1 MIRVSSVVMNGEG
14 CDRMNEDDMMDDD
27 MMDELND
34 TLYKKMRGLT
44 KGEVNERMMDAESKC
59 GFVLNNIQYR
69 TRSDAL
75 HAFLKLGE
83 SDRVSIQCECLEWLM
98 DTDADHR
105 RDWIRTYTH
114 YVVMDE
120 GHMIVNDVFTSL
132 KLAHVLGMRVDGL
145 DRVDVV
151 WDSDCM

>member
-1 MIRVSSVVMNGEG
+1 
-14 CDRMNEDDMMDDD
+14 MNEDDMIGDD
-27 MMDELND
+27 MMDGLNG
-34 TLYKKMRGLT
+34 KEGLT
-44 KGEVNERMMDAESKC
+44 KGEVDERMMSAESKC

-75 HAFLKLGE
+75 HAFLKLSE

-114 YVVMDE
+114 YVMMDE

-132 KLAHVLGMRVDGL
+132 KLAHVLGMHVDGL

>member
-1 MIRVSSVVMNGEG
+1 MIRVSCM
-14 CDRMNEDDMMDDD
+14 RMNEDDMIGDD
-27 MMDELND
+27 MMDGLND
-34 TLYKKMRGLT
+34 ERELT
-44 KGEVNERMMDAESKC
+44 KDEVDERMMSAESRC

-75 HAFLKLGE
+75 HAFLKLSE

-114 YVVMDE
+114 YVMMNE

-151 WDSDCM
+151 WDTDCM

>member
-1 MIRVSSVVMNGEG
+1 
-14 CDRMNEDDMMDDD
+14 MNEDDMIGDD
-27 MMDELND
+27 MIDGLNG
-34 TLYKKMRGLT
+34 KMEGLT
-44 KGEVNERMMDAESKC
+44 KDEVDERMMNAERKC
-59 GFVLNNIQYR
+59 GFVLDGVQYR

-75 HAFLKLGE
+75 HAFLKLDAV
-83 SDRVSIQCECLEWLM
+83 DRRCIQCECLEWLM

-105 RDWIRTYTH
+105 RDWIMTYTH
-114 YVVMDE
+114 YVVMNE

-132 KLAHVLGMRVDGL
+132 KLAHVLGMHVDGL

>member
-1 MIRVSSVVMNGEG
+1 MIRVSSVVMDDMIG
-14 CDRMNEDDMMDDD
+14 DDMMDG
-27 MMDELND
+27 LNG
-34 TLYKKMRGLT
+34 KEGLT
-44 KGEVNERMMDAESKC
+44 KGEVDERMMKAESRC
-59 GFVLNNIQYR
+59 GFVLNSIQYR

-83 SDRVSIQCECLEWLM
+83 ADRVSIQCECLEWLM
-98 DTDADHR
+98 DVDADHR

-114 YVVMDE
+114 YIMMDE

-132 KLAHVLGMRVDGL
+132 KLAHVLGMHVDGL

>member
-1 MIRVSSVVMNGEG
+1 
-14 CDRMNEDDMMDDD
+14 MNEDDMIGDD
-27 MMDELND
+27 MMDGLND
-34 TLYKKMRGLT
+34 ERELT
-44 KGEVNERMMDAESKC
+44 KGEVDERMMNAESRC

-75 HAFLKLGE
+75 HAFLKLSE

-114 YVVMDE
+114 YVMMNE

-145 DRVDVV
+145 DRVDVI

>member
-1 MIRVSSVVMNGEG
+1 MIRVSSVVM
-14 CDRMNEDDMMDDD
+14 DDMMRMNEDDVIGDD
-27 MMDELND
+27 MMDGLND
-34 TLYKKMRGLT
+34 ERELT
-44 KGEVNERMMDAESKC
+44 KGEVDERMMNAERRC

-75 HAFLKLGE
+75 HAFLKLSE

-98 DTDADHR
+98 DVDADHR

-114 YVVMDE
+114 YVVMNE

-132 KLAHVLGMRVDGL
+132 KLAHVLGMRIDEL

>member
-1 MIRVSSVVMNGEG
+1 
-14 CDRMNEDDMMDDD
+14 MNEDDMMDG
-27 MMDELND
+27 LND
-34 TLYKKMRGLT
+34 ILCERRGLT
-44 KGEVNERMMDAESKC
+44 KGEVDERMMKAESKC
-59 GFVLNNIQYR
+59 RFMLNGVQYR

-83 SDRVSIQCECLEWLM
+83 VDRRYIQSECLEWLM

-105 RDWIRTYTH
+105 RDWIMTYTH
-114 YVVMDE
+114 YVVMNE

-132 KLAHVLGMRVDGL
+132 KLAHVLGMHVDGL

-151 WDSDCM
+151 WDTDCM

>member
-1 MIRVSSVVMNGEG
+1 MIRVSGVVMNGEG
-14 CDRMNEDDMMDDD
+14 CDRMNEDDMIGDD
-27 MMDELND
+27 MMDGLNEKR
-34 TLYKKMRGLT
+34 TGLT
-44 KGEVNERMMDAESKC
+44 KGEVDERMMDAERRC

-132 KLAHVLGMRVDGL
+132 KLAHVLDMRVDGL
-145 DRVDVV
+145 DRVDVI

>member
-1 MIRVSSVVMNGEG
+1 
-14 CDRMNEDDMMDDD
+14 MNEDDMIGDD
-27 MMDELND
+27 MIDGLNEE
-34 TLYKKMRGLT
+34 MRGLI
-44 KGEVNERMMDAESKC
+44 KGEVDERMMKAESRC
-59 GFVLNNIQYR
+59 GFVLNGVQYR

-83 SDRVSIQCECLEWLM
+83 NDRVSIQCECLEWLM
-98 DTDADHR
+98 DVDADHR

-114 YVVMDE
+114 YIMMNE
-120 GHMIVNDVFTSL
+120 GHMIVNDVYTSL
-132 KLAHVLGMRVDGL
+132 KLAHVLGMRVYGL

>member
-1 MIRVSSVVMNGEG
+1 MIRVSSVVM
-14 CDRMNEDDMMDDD
+14 DDMMRMNEDDVIGDD
-27 MMDELND
+27 MIDGLND
-34 TLYKKMRGLT
+34 ERELT
-44 KGEVNERMMDAESKC
+44 KGEVDERMMNAERRC

-75 HAFLKLGE
+75 HAFLKLSE

-98 DTDADHR
+98 DVDADHR

-114 YVVMDE
+114 YVVMNE

-132 KLAHVLGMRVDGL
+132 KLAHVLGMRIDGL

>member
-1 MIRVSSVVMNGEG
+1 
-14 CDRMNEDDMMDDD
+14 MNEDDMIGDD
-27 MMDELND
+27 MIDGLNG
-34 TLYKKMRGLT
+34 KMGGLT
-44 KGEVNERMMDAESKC
+44 KDEVDERMMNAERKC
-59 GFVLNNIQYR
+59 GFVLDGIQYR

-75 HAFLKLGE
+75 HAFLKLDAV
-83 SDRVSIQCECLEWLM
+83 DRRCIQCECLEWLM

-105 RDWIRTYTH
+105 RDWIMTYTH
-114 YVVMDE
+114 YVVMNE

-132 KLAHVLGMRVDGL
+132 KLAHVLGMHVDGL

>member
-1 MIRVSSVVMNGEG
+1 
-14 CDRMNEDDMMDDD
+14 MNEDDMIGDD
-27 MMDELND
+27 MIDGSNDE
-34 TLYKKMRGLT
+34 REGLT
-44 KGEVNERMMDAESKC
+44 KGEVDERMMNAESRC
-59 GFVLNNIQYR
+59 GFMLNNIQYR

-75 HAFLKLGE
+75 HAFLKLSE

-98 DTDADHR
+98 DVDADHR

-114 YVVMDE
+114 YVMMDE

-132 KLAHVLGMRVDGL
+132 KLAHVLGMHVDGL

>member
-1 MIRVSSVVMNGEG
+1 
-14 CDRMNEDDMMDDD
+14 MNEDDMIGDD
-27 MMDELND
+27 MIDGLNG
-34 TLYKKMRGLT
+34 KMGGLT
-44 KGEVNERMMDAESKC
+44 KDEVDERMMNAERKC

-75 HAFLKLGE
+75 HAFLKLDAV
-83 SDRVSIQCECLEWLM
+83 DRRCIQCECLEWLM

-105 RDWIRTYTH
+105 RDWIMTYTH
-114 YVVMDE
+114 YVVMNE

-132 KLAHVLGMRVDGL
+132 KLAHVLGMHVDGL

>member
-1 MIRVSSVVMNGEG
+1 MKMIG
-14 CDRMNEDDMMDDD
+14 DDMMDG
-27 MMDELND
+27 LND
-34 TLYKKMRGLT
+34 ERRGLT
-44 KGEVNERMMDAESKC
+44 KSEIDERMMNAERKC
-59 GFVLNNIQYR
+59 RFVLNNIQYK

-83 SDRVSIQCECLEWLM
+83 VDRRYIQCECLEWLM
-98 DTDADHR
+98 DVDADHR
-105 RDWIRTYTH
+105 RDWIMTYTH

-132 KLAHVLGMRVDGL
+132 KLAHVLGMHVDGL

-151 WDSDCM
+151 WDTDCM

>member
-1 MIRVSSVVMNGEG
+1 MG
-14 CDRMNEDDMMDDD
+14 CERMNEDDMMDG
-27 MMDELND
+27 LND
-34 TLYKKMRGLT
+34 ILCERRGLT
-44 KGEVNERMMDAESKC
+44 KGEVDERMMKAESKC

-83 SDRVSIQCECLEWLM
+83 VDRRYIQCECLEWLM
-98 DTDADHR
+98 DVDADHR
-105 RDWIRTYTH
+105 RDWIMTYTH

-151 WDSDCM
+151 WDSDYM

>member
-1 MIRVSSVVMNGEG
+1 MKMIG
-14 CDRMNEDDMMDDD
+14 DDMMDGSN
-27 MMDELND
+27 DE
-34 TLYKKMRGLT
+34 REGLT
-44 KGEVNERMMDAESKC
+44 KGEVDERMMNAESRC
-59 GFVLNNIQYR
+59 GFMLNNIQYR

-75 HAFLKLGE
+75 HAFLKLSE

-98 DTDADHR
+98 DVDADHR
-105 RDWIRTYTH
+105 RDWIMTYTH
-114 YVVMDE
+114 YVMMDE

-132 KLAHVLGMRVDGL
+132 KLAHVLGMHVDGL

>member
-1 MIRVSSVVMNGEG
+1 
-14 CDRMNEDDMMDDD
+14 MNEDYMMDG
-27 MMDELND
+27 LND
-34 TLYKKMRGLT
+34 EGEGLT
-44 KGEVNERMMDAESKC
+44 MIEVDERMMNAESKC
-59 GFVLNNIQYR
+59 RFVLNGVQYR
-69 TRSDAL
+69 TRPDAL

-83 SDRVSIQCECLEWLM
+83 VDRRYIQCECLEWLM
-98 DTDADHR
+98 DVDADHR
-105 RDWIRTYTH
+105 RDWIMTYTH

-132 KLAHVLGMRVDGL
+132 KLTHILGMHVDGL

>member
-1 MIRVSSVVMNGEG
+1 MG
-14 CDRMNEDDMMDDD
+14 CERMNEDDMIGDD
-27 MMDELND
+27 MIDGLNG
-34 TLYKKMRGLT
+34 KMGGLT
-44 KGEVNERMMDAESKC
+44 KDEVDERMMNAERKC
-59 GFVLNNIQYR
+59 GFVLDGIQYR

-75 HAFLKLGE
+75 HAFLKLDAV
-83 SDRVSIQCECLEWLM
+83 DRRCIQCECLEWLM

-105 RDWIRTYTH
+105 RDWIMTYTH
-114 YVVMDE
+114 YVVMNE

-132 KLAHVLGMRVDGL
+132 KLAHVLGMHVDGL

>member
-1 MIRVSSVVMNGEG
+1 MKMIG
-14 CDRMNEDDMMDDD
+14 DDMMDGSN
-27 MMDELND
+27 DE
-34 TLYKKMRGLT
+34 REGLT
-44 KGEVNERMMDAESKC
+44 KGEVDERMMNAENRC
-59 GFVLNNIQYR
+59 GFMLNNIQYR

-75 HAFLKLGE
+75 HAFLKLSE
-83 SDRVSIQCECLEWLM
+83 SDRVSILCECLEWLK
-98 DTDADHR
+98 DTDAEHR

-114 YVVMDE
+114 YVMMDE

-132 KLAHVLGMRVDGL
+132 KLAHVLGMHVDGL

>member
-1 MIRVSSVVMNGEG
+1 MMDDTIG
-14 CDRMNEDDMMDDD
+14 DDMMDG
-27 MMDELND
+27 LND
-34 TLYKKMRGLT
+34 ERRGLT
-44 KGEVNERMMDAESKC
+44 KGEVDERMMNAESKC

-75 HAFLKLGE
+75 HAFLKLSE
-83 SDRVSIQCECLEWLM
+83 NDRISIQCECLEWLM

-114 YVVMDE
+114 YIMMDE

-132 KLAHVLGMRVDGL
+132 KLAHVLSMRVDGL

-151 WDSDCM
+151 WDTDCM

>member
-1 MIRVSSVVMNGEG
+1 MVIRVSSVVMNDTVG
-14 CDRMNEDDMMDDD
+14 DDMI
-27 MMDELND
+27 DELNE
-34 TLYKKMRGLT
+34 KRRGLT
-44 KGEVNERMMDAESKC
+44 KGEVNERMMNAESKC
-59 GFVLNNIQYR
+59 GFVLNNIQYK

-75 HAFLKLGE
+75 HAFLKLSE

-98 DTDADHR
+98 DVDADHR

-114 YVVMDE
+114 YVVMNE

-145 DRVDVV
+145 DRVDLV

>member
-1 MIRVSSVVMNGEG
+1 
-14 CDRMNEDDMMDDD
+14 MNEDDMIGDD
-27 MMDELND
+27 MMDGLND
-34 TLYKKMRGLT
+34 ERELT
-44 KGEVNERMMDAESKC
+44 KGEIDERMMNAESKC
-59 GFVLNNIQYR
+59 RFMLNDIRYR

-75 HAFLKLGE
+75 HAFLKLSE

-114 YVVMDE
+114 YVAMNE

-145 DRVDVV
+145 DKVDVV

>member
-1 MIRVSSVVMNGEG
+1 MG
-14 CDRMNEDDMMDDD
+14 CERMNEDDMIGDD
-27 MMDELND
+27 MIDGLNG
-34 TLYKKMRGLT
+34 KMGGLT
-44 KGEVNERMMDAESKC
+44 KDEVDERMMNAERKC
-59 GFVLNNIQYR
+59 GFVLDGVQYR

-75 HAFLKLGE
+75 HAFLKLDAV
-83 SDRVSIQCECLEWLM
+83 DRRCIQCECLEWLM

-105 RDWIRTYTH
+105 RDWIMTYTH
-114 YVVMDE
+114 YVVMNE

-132 KLAHVLGMRVDGL
+132 KLAHVLGMHVDGL